1 MNIYKYFYY
10 VLYKYNSN
18 NGRTDPWQSIGIVC
32 LFSQLNFHTFC
43 AFIEVFF
50 KISLL
55 SKSVALISSLFI
67 LFIMYKSFVSK
78 KKLSDL
84 EIELKLKEKKLLYL
98 NIILFLY
105 IIASIYFAFVLLNMA
120 REQNLKLRL

>member
-1 MNIYKYFYY
+1 
-10 VLYKYNSN
+10 
-18 NGRTDPWQSIGIVC
+18 
-32 LFSQLNFHTFC
+32 
-43 AFIEVFF
+43 
-50 KISLL
+50 
-55 SKSVALISSLFI
+55 
-67 LFIMYKSFVSK
+67 MYKSFVSK